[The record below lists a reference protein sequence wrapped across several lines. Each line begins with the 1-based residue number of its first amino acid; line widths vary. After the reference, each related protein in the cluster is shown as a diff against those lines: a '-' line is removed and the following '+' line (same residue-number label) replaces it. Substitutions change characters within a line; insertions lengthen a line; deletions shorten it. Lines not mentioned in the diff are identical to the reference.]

1 VPSPLFVDLG
11 LAVAAAL
18 VTLLVAAWAS
28 ASPSVPAAP
37 TLAPAR
43 EVGEVIRSHRRL
55 RRLLTRRLDRSVAT
69 GFLLTLAVAFAVAAG
84 VVLGVLAYLVRSF
97 PPLKRLDRSV
107 AAWGYDHRTP
117 LSHHGLEVIT
127 QLGNIEIVAVVA
139 VVLAAVDLVRS
150 RNRRAGP
157 FLLAVLAGMELIST
171 GVKDLV
177 DRTRPAFVA
186 QAAHLG
192 PSFPSG
198 HSATAAAFY
207 AAAALVLAR
216 RLRLRKR
223 HVLAAVAAGL
233 AVAVAVSRV
242 LLDLHW
248 LSDVVGGLALGWG
261 WFALCAVIFG
271 GRLLRPT
278 AAVET
283 ASASAEGAGT
293 TFAPAPRRTA
303 GKDVSY
309 EACQPAPP
317 WP

>member
-1 VPSPLFVDLG
+1 MPSPLLLDLG
-11 LAVAAAL
+11 LAAVAAL

-28 ASPSVPAAP
+28 ASPAVPAAP
-37 TLAPAR
+37 SLAPAR
-43 EVGEVIRSHRRL
+43 EAGEAIRSHRRL
-55 RRLLTRRLDRSVAT
+55 RTLLTRRLDRTVTT
-69 GFLLTLAVAFAVAAG
+69 GFLLTVAVAFAVAAG

-97 PPLKRLDRSV
+97 PALKRVDRSV
-107 AAWGYDHRTP
+107 AAWGYHHRTP
-117 LSHHGLEVIT
+117 LSHHALDVIT
-127 QLGNIEIVAVVA
+127 QLGNIDIV
-139 VVLAAVDLVRS
+139 VVLAVALAAVELVRGRIRWS
-150 RNRRAGP
+150 AP
-157 FLLAVLAGMELIST
+157 FLLTVLAGMELIST

-177 DRTRPAFVA
+177 DRTRPAFVSE
-186 QAAHLG
+186 AAHLG

-216 RLRLRKR
+216 RLRLRGR
-223 HVLAAVAAGL
+223 RVFAAAAVGI
-233 AVAVAVSRV
+233 AVAVAGSRV

-283 ASASAEGAGT
+283 ASATAEGAGT
-293 TFAPAPRRTA
+293 TFAPAPSRTA

-309 EACQPAPP
+309 ETCQPAPP